1 MPALLRETSETDKE
15 VSILEKPAQLQAGG
29 MRLSEKRKDILFLA
43 LLIAPAIVLLL
54 FTIGIPI
61 IKSLYLSFFD
71 VTLLSMKTLKW
82 NAFGNYHKL
91 FADNDLLHSIG
102 VTFRYVLTV
111 VSLQFALGMMLALI
125 LNGKLPFRR
134 ALRTVILI
142 PWVIPT
148 IIGALLWMWL
158 FQPQYGVMNF
168 ILQSLNLSDKPLQW
182 LSDVHLA
189 LWAVTIAALWKQ
201 LPFMVTMLLAGM
213 QGIPGDMYEAAM
225 IDGAGKRQQFF
236 HITLPMLKN
245 TIKTVTLIACIENF
259 KMFPLF
265 WIMTSGGPVDA
276 TTTLSILSYKTAFID
291 LDLGKGAAT
300 GALWL
305 IIMLVFSWVY
315 NRLFSIGEGKGGA
328 MH

>member
-1 MPALLRETSETDKE
+1 MD
-15 VSILEKPAQLQAGG
+15 KPAQLQAGG
-29 MRLSEKRKDILFLA
+29 MRLSEKKKDFLFLA
-43 LLIAPAIVLLL
+43 VLILPALLLLL

-61 IKSLYLSFFD
+61 LKSLYLSFFD
-71 VTLLSMKTLKW
+71 VSLLSMKTQTW
-82 NAFGNYHKL
+82 NAFGNYKKL
-91 FADNDLLHSIG
+91 FADQELVHAIG
-102 VTFRYVLTV
+102 VTFRYVVTV
-111 VSLQFALGMMLALI
+111 VFLQFALGMMLALI
-125 LNGKLPFRR
+125 LNGKIPFRR

-168 ILQSLNLSDKPLQW
+168 ILQRLELIGKPLQW
-182 LSDVHLA
+182 LSDIHLA

-213 QGIPGDMYEAAM
+213 QGIPGEMYEAAM

-265 WIMTSGGPVDA
+265 WIMTSGGPVNA

-305 IIMLVFSWVY
+305 VIMLLFSWVY
-315 NRLFSIGEGKGGA
+315 NRLFAIGEGKGGA
-328 MH
+328 AH